1 MNCRACNAP
10 LTPIL
15 TKYEDGIPVCYLC
28 YNIHHGNIDKD
39 KLEEKL
45 DGRDFM
51 MEGDQSRQ

>member
-1 MNCRACNAP
+1 M
-10 LTPIL
+10 L
-15 TKYEDGIPVCYLC
+15 TKYEDGMPVCYLC